1 MIMKRLNL
9 TRAILLLSFA
19 LALPNASATDHGP
32 ALPSHEFAPLSPGRV
47 HFSTILDYFK
57 STANYDSEGGG
68 YEDLPN
74 SGSYSNIQTTADV
87 AFDLNARFRLLGA
100 LQISRATS
108 SDGNFERTNFALN
121 EGSVGVLVAPLYSLT
136 SRLYLEGIGTFAV
149 ESYDES
155 TDEALTG
162 EGAHNLKA
170 GAKYS
175 LLIGP
180 VELFST
186 LHVQWYLD
194 DRAKRLPWRVGAQL
208 HLGSFKI
215 HGSVFGF
222 QSIVD
227 DEWTE
232 TPNRRA
238 VVLNRVNGGSARYG
252 ALNPSLLDS
261 QLGLGW
267 HPYHDIRFEIGATK
281 TLNGENTAEG
291 LGAYLGFSMYW
302 GGDDTDLSERKKS
315 QRQLLRKKLA
325 PEDRFKT
332 KQESYDESLFED
344 GRPKRAKPKPSV
356 DVDKAIEQTV
366 EELE

>member
-1 MIMKRLNL
+1 
-9 TRAILLLSFA
+9 
-19 LALPNASATDHGP
+19 
-32 ALPSHEFAPLSPGRV
+32 
-47 HFSTILDYFK
+47 
-57 STANYDSEGGG
+57 
-68 YEDLPN
+68 
-74 SGSYSNIQTTADV
+74 
-87 AFDLNARFRLLGA
+87 
-100 LQISRATS
+100 
-108 SDGNFERTNFALN
+108 
-121 EGSVGVLVAPLYSLT
+121 VAPIYTLN

-175 LLIGP
+175 LLLGP

-186 LHVQWYLD
+186 LHLQWYLD

-281 TLNGENTAEG
+281 TLNGENAAEG

-302 GGDDTDLSERKKS
+302 GGEDTDLSERKKS

-332 KQESYDESLFED
+332 KQESYDESLFDD
-344 GRPKRAKPKPSV
+344 GRQKRKTRPSV